1 MTRPNPGER
10 PESGPEIVNLT
21 GSTSL
26 AKFVVFCI
34 SFVLALASLRLWVW
48 SFSRTLERSSLA
60 CREDSSWRRP
70 WCLSGPGSGGDCNS
84 GDGLG
89 EETKP
94 SPARHWEPCSQAPFG
109 ILLDCPA
116 QSGSAGREV
125 AMKTVFGRRDAVSLL

>member
-1 MTRPNPGER
+1 MFL
-10 PESGPEIVNLT
+10 ESGLHTKAYLINQ
-21 GSTSL
+21 
-26 AKFVVFCI
+26 AHQAFCR
-34 SFVLALASLRLWVW
+34 VLW

-125 AMKTVFGRRDAVSLL
+125 AMKTVFGRRGAVSLL